1 MNEIE
6 KINDELRNYKLFKIQ
21 RANTRKQEFEEI
33 KDQILKTKKGE
44 LFDYFT
50 VFINLIFTSYL
61 FYNLF
66 KSYQDKNFYEVNKLI
81 IFIDLIVV
89 IVASLITS
97 YKLIIYILRFK
108 AQLVSVEKAIQHFS
122 NESEVLKGEYE
133 TFVNNYLLK
142 NSNNY

>member
-21 RANTRKQEFEEI
+21 RANTRKQEFEEV
-33 KDQILKTKKGE
+33 KYQILKTKKGE

-50 VFINLIFTSYL
+50 VFINLIFTSHL

-89 IVASLITS
+89 IIASLITS
-97 YKLIIYILRFK
+97 YKLIIYIIRFK
-108 AQLVSVEKAIQHFS
+108 AQLISVEKAIQHFS

-133 TFVNNYLLK
+133 IFVNNYLHK
-142 NSNNY
+142 NSNNH

>member
-21 RANTRKQEFEEI
+21 RANTRKQEFEEV
-33 KDQILKTKKGE
+33 KYQILKTKKGE
-44 LFDYFT
+44 LFHYFI
-50 VFINLIFTSYL
+50 VFINLIFTSHL
-61 FYNLF
+61 LYNLF
-66 KSYQDKNFYEVNKLI
+66 KSYQDKNFYELNKLI

-97 YKLIIYILRFK
+97 YKLIIYSINFK
-108 AQLVSVEKAIQHFS
+108 AQLISVEKAIQHFS

-133 TFVNNYLLK
+133 TFVNNYLHK
-142 NSNNY
+142 NSNNH